1 MAEKSLMA
9 QIAADPMAFAI
20 AIGVGNG
27 VLAAVRNKPVSQRA
41 LYATAAV
48 LAVGEAILLLDEP
61 ERPPLGAFMAKTAIG
76 VGLGLAPFVS
86 WRPGEKSA
94 IQKAGEALATMASPQ
109 AA

>member
-1 MAEKSLMA
+1 MAEKSLLL
-9 QIAADPMAFAI
+9 QIAEDPMVFAI
-20 AIGVGNG
+20 GIGVANG

-61 ERPPLGAFMAKTAIG
+61 ERPPLAAFMAKTAIG

-86 WRPGEKSA
+86 WQPGQKSS
-94 IQKAGEALATMASPQ
+94 IQRAGEWFADRATPQ